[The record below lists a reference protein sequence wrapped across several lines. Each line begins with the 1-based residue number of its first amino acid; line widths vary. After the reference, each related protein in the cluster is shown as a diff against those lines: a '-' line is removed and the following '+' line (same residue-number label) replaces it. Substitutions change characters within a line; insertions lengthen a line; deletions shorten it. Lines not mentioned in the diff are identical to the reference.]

1 MTGATGGGDSTG
13 VYRPYREMRQ
23 HEVRNTRTSG
33 VVGGSGS
40 TGVEP
45 LQNLSI
51 NRSLV
56 MTFYEKRAFR
66 CLQVSE
72 KLVRIVSHK
81 YFEPLLC
88 FQ

>member
-56 MTFYEKRAFR
+56 MTFYTLLTKVSLRL
-66 CLQVSE
+66 LQHKKKVKHKS
-72 KLVRIVSHK
+72 LVPS
-81 YFEPLLC
+81 LC
-88 FQ
+88 DAA

>member
-1 MTGATGGGDSTG
+1 MTGATGGGDSMG

-51 NRSLV
+51 NRSLG
-56 MTFYEKRAFR
+56 
-66 CLQVSE
+66 
-72 KLVRIVSHK
+72 I
-81 YFEPLLC
+81 LL
-88 FQ
+88 